1 LIERTN
7 RQRLPDQ
14 LIKVW
19 QPFIVLNN
27 APENDSAMV
36 GFYFFYKMALPVLTL
51 SVAILVGCG
60 GNESAPHAE
69 IPVHLQSYIKAQEAL
84 ANDDFAAAKKA
95 LQALGD
101 HLEGTLQTAAKAA
114 ADAADIAALRT
125 AFKAFSEGLASA
137 EIPPGY
143 AVAFCPMADDDQGAR
158 WIQKKGEIA
167 NPYFG
172 SSMLIC
178 GAFEGEY

>member
-1 LIERTN
+1 MTN
-7 RQRLPDQ
+7 
-14 LIKVW
+14 
-19 QPFIVLNN
+19 NN

-36 GFYFFYKMALPVLTL
+36 AFHFFYKIILPVLML
-51 SVAILVGCG
+51 STAILVACG
-60 GNESAPHAE
+60 GNESAPSAE
-69 IPVHLQSYIKAQEAL
+69 IPVQLQYYIKAQEAL

-95 LQALGD
+95 LQALGN
-101 HLEGTLQTAAKAA
+101 HLEGTLQLAAEAA
-114 ADAADIAALRT
+114 ASAADIAALRT
-125 AFKAFSEGLASA
+125 AFKALSEGFKSID
-137 EIPPGY
+137 IPPGY